1 MVRQCCVEGRRAESG
16 RVVHVALEL
25 DAQDSG
31 RGAELDGREVY
42 IIINVIKISKV
53 RTIGRKI
60 RGSKMAL

>member
-1 MVRQCCVEGRRAESG
+1 MLCVKEGQLSG

-31 RGAELDGREVY
+31 RRAELDGREVY

-53 RTIGRKI
+53 RTVGRKI

>member
-1 MVRQCCVEGRRAESG
+1 M
-16 RVVHVALEL
+16 ALEL

-31 RGAELDGREVY
+31 RGAELHGREVY